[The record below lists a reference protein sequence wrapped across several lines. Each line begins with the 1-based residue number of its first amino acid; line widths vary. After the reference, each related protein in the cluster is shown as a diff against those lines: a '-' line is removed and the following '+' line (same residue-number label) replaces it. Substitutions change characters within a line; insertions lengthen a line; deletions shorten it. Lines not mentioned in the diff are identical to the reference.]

1 MAEPRPSHE
10 DVNDDLWETTSL
22 KMRRSTRR
30 AVKIYAAEHDMT
42 MQSVLEEALLR
53 LLAEK

>member
-1 MAEPRPSHE
+1 MEAPQSARE
-10 DVNDDLWETTSL
+10 DDKDDPWETTSL
-22 KMRRSTRR
+22 KMRRSTRK